1 MCFSK
6 KLIIIIII
14 IFLFIIF
21 LNNKKEH
28 KKGAITLPI
37 IPQEITISSTN
48 LLNDGN
54 ACNFDSE
61 CKSNKCKNKYCK

>member
-28 KKGAITLPI
+28 KKGEKTFPT
-37 IPQEITISSTN
+37 IPQEITIASTN
-48 LLNDGN
+48 LLNNGK
-54 ACNFDSE
+54 AC
-61 CKSNKCKNKYCK
+61 K